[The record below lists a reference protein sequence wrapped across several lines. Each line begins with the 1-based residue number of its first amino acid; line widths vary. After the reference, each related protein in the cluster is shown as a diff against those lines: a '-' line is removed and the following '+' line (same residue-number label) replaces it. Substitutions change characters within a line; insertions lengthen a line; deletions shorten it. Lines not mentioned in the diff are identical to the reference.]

1 MAEKKK
7 QLNKKQEQLQSF
19 VELLK
24 AIGYDVIVVDGK
36 NLRTKKR

>member
-24 AIGYDVIVVDGK
+24 NIGYDVIVVDGK